1 MVGVAGRF
9 ILGGRTQSLKCF
21 ACKELR
27 LKVWRVAVLGM
38 AVYVAA
44 LAWSAAAR
52 AQSRAANDTGDTGT
66 KLAASAM
73 NDPEA
78 QAGFELLYGLK
89 FDEARQQFIKWEQE
103 RPGEAAGPAMEAAA
117 DLFDEFYRKGVLTSE
132 FFLDDKR
139 LLGGIK
145 GEPDA
150 DLERQFAAAVE
161 RGQKMARARLQDMPT
176 DPNALFALTLM
187 EGMQADDLFLIQKR
201 QLESLHHLREADGR
215 ARMLLQVAPDADD
228 AYVALGA
235 ANYII
240 GCLPGYKR
248 AVLWVGGV
256 HGDKTLGMQQLA
268 RAAASEHAHYLRPY
282 ARLMLAL
289 ASLREMNTD
298 VSRQQLQDLV
308 MEFPENPLFAKEL
321 AKITPVMTGVG
332 PYGAAQSAPAQ

>member
-1 MVGVAGRF
+1 VRGTAIFGAGA
-9 ILGGRTQSLKCF
+9 QSLKCF
-21 ACKELR
+21 VCKEFRFDPSRMVQR
-27 LKVWRVAVLGM
+27 LALLGL
-38 AVYVAA
+38 AA
-44 LAWSAAAR
+44 FVGAFAWSTGAQAR
-52 AQSRAANDTGDTGT
+52 ARDADDTGA
-66 KLAASAM
+66 KLTASVM

-78 QAGFELLYGLK
+78 QAGFQLLYELK
-89 FDEARQQFIKWEQE
+89 FDEARKRFMRWEQE
-103 RPGEAAGPAMEAAA
+103 HPGEPSGPAMEAAS
-117 DLFDEFYRKGVLTSE
+117 DLFEEFHRKGVLTSE

-145 GEPDA
+145 DEPDA

-161 RGQKMARARLQDMPT
+161 RGQKMARARLQEQPT
-176 DPNALFALTLM
+176 DANALFALTLI

-201 QLESLHHLREADGR
+201 QIESLHHLREADRR
-215 ARMLLQVAPDADD
+215 ARMLLEVAPDADD

-240 GCLPGYKR
+240 GCMPGYKR
-248 AVLWVGGV
+248 AMLWVGGV

-289 ASLREMNTD
+289 AALREMNAD
-298 VSRQQLQDLV
+298 VTRHELQDLV

-321 AKITPVMTGVG
+321 AKVTPVISGVA
-332 PYGAAQSAPAQ
+332 PYGASQSAPAQ

>member
-1 MVGVAGRF
+1 LLAAFAG
-9 ILGGRTQSLKCF
+9 G
-21 ACKELR
+21 E
-27 LKVWRVAVLGM
+27 
-38 AVYVAA
+38 AA
-44 LAWSAAAR
+44 QAR
-52 AQSRAANDTGDTGT
+52 ARKADNGGAKIT
-66 KLAASAM
+66 ASVM

-78 QAGFELLYGLK
+78 LAGFELLYGLK
-89 FDEARQQFIKWEQE
+89 FDEARQRFVKWEQE
-103 RPGEAAGPAMEAAA
+103 RPGEPAGPAMEAAS
-117 DLFDEFYRKGVLTSE
+117 DLFEEFYRKGVLTSE

-145 GEPDA
+145 DEPDA
-150 DLERQFAAAVE
+150 DLERQFASAVE
-161 RGQKMARARLQDMPT
+161 RGEKMARARLQDMPT
-176 DPNALFALTLM
+176 DASALFALTLI
-187 EGMQADDLFLIQKR
+187 EGMQADDLFLIHRR
-201 QLESLHHLREADGR
+201 QLESLHHLREADRR
-215 ARMLLQVAPDADD
+215 ARMLLEVAPDADD

-240 GCLPGYKR
+240 GCLPAYKR

-289 ASLREMNTD
+289 AALREMNTD
-298 VSRQQLQDLV
+298 VTRAQLQDLV

-332 PYGAAQSAPAQ
+332 PFGATRAAPAQ